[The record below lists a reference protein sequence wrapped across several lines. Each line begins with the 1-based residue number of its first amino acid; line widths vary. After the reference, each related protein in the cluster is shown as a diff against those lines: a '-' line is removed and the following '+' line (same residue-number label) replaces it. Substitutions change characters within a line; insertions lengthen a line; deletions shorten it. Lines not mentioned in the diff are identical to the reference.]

1 VFRRR
6 SSEPSVPVQDEVVDR
21 VLCIA
26 VTTML
31 GAVVANLRGGALD
44 DERAA
49 RYAAESHRWLR
60 RENLADSLSGAER
73 ALVAKSPADWSEKES
88 IDADWRNESLGA
100 LLWAISAVGDMP
112 PYDERFQDL
121 PSRVPLLAPTA
132 GFRRAASLRPPDE
145 LERAREIAELWHR
158 RSRTTQP
165 RSEGGPQAAGSELD
179 AIACQSAALAHAA
192 GSIPEPID
200 GDFPA
205 YGKAYRDLAAGEC
218 SEAGSIARERHYAL
232 NWLSGSSS
240 DWDSVPTGT

>member
-1 VFRRR
+1 
-6 SSEPSVPVQDEVVDR
+6 
-21 VLCIA
+21 
-26 VTTML
+26 
-31 GAVVANLRGGALD
+31 
-44 DERAA
+44 
-49 RYAAESHRWLR
+49 
-60 RENLADSLSGAER
+60 
-73 ALVAKSPADWSEKES
+73 
-88 IDADWRNESLGA
+88 
-100 LLWAISAVGDMP
+100 MP

-165 RSEGGPQAAGSELD
+165 RSEGRPQAAGSELD
-179 AIACQSAALAHAA
+179 AIAGQSAALAHAA

-218 SEAGSIARERHYAL
+218 SEAGSIAGERHYAL
-232 NWLSGSSS
+232 NWLSGYSS

>member
-1 VFRRR
+1 
-6 SSEPSVPVQDEVVDR
+6 VPVQDEVVDR

-73 ALVAKSPADWSEKES
+73 ALVAKAPADWSEKES

-100 LLWAISAVGDMP
+100 LLWAISAIGDMP

-165 RSEGGPQAAGSELD
+165 RSGGDPQAAGFDLD
-179 AIACQSAALAHAA
+179 AIAGQPAALAHAA

-218 SEAGSIARERHYAL
+218 SEAGAIARERRHAL
-232 NWLSGSSS
+232 NWLSGYSS